1 MSAPQE
7 TFVVDLPSPR
17 RKRAAKLKKAAPVAK
32 KKSAK
37 VAKRKPTGGRAYA
50 LKVAGERIRSGKH
63 LREVFLSERGTRRP
77 TVFVS
82 STAQNLAPLVDVAHH
97 EAGDLRL
104 FVWEKLAPERKE
116 FLQTLFRTV
125 VSVGSELQLLAPDE
139 LAAVLSSGQRGDLI
153 VGGTVNRTEQVLV
166 LYRGS
171 FDRMSVPFQW
181 FQRSSDVE
189 PDFNDFGVTDHGQ
202 TVRLGQ
208 FEASAD
214 AILYA
219 FDSSYR
225 SRMKQR
231 QLELDDT
238 LGGSV
243 RRLRQ
248 LKGLKRTDFAPLSG
262 KEVAR
267 IERGEV
273 KKPHRKTLETIA
285 KRAGVSPDDISTF

>member
-1 MSAPQE
+1 MSVQQE
-7 TFVVDLPSPR
+7 TFVVDLPR
-17 RKRAAKLKKAAPVAK
+17 RRRRAAKHKKAATMAK
-32 KKSAK
+32 KRSAK
-37 VAKRKPTGGRAYA
+37 TAKRKPKGGRAYA
-50 LKVAGERIRSGKH
+50 LKVAGERIRSGKQ
-63 LREVFLSERGTRRP
+63 LREVFLSERGTRKP

-82 STAQNLAPLVDVAHH
+82 STAKNLAPLVDVAHH
-97 EAGDLRL
+97 EAGNLRL

-125 VSVGSELQLLAPDE
+125 VSVGSELQLLSSDE
-139 LAAVLSSGQRGDLI
+139 LAAVLSSDRRGDLL
-153 VGGTVNRTEQVLV
+153 VGGIVNTSEGVIV

-171 FDRMSVPFQW
+171 FDRMSVPFEW

-189 PDFNDFGVTDHGQ
+189 PDFNDFEVTDHGQ
-202 TVRLGQ
+202 TVRLGD

-231 QLELDDT
+231 QLALDDT
-238 LGGSV
+238 LGGSI
-243 RRLRQ
+243 RRLRE
-248 LKGLKRTDFAPLSG
+248 LKGLRRTDFAPLSG
-262 KEVAR
+262 KEIAR

-273 KKPHRKTLETIA
+273 KKPRQKTLETIA
-285 KRAGVSPDDISTF
+285 KRTGVAPEDIATF